1 MVGAGRAPICASIT
15 CKWMVF
21 DPTSKTP
28 NLTGSTYPFELSKF
42 LDFKFLQLTAIIAA
56 GRTINACTHVGL
68 SSSVVEQRTCNA
80 QVVSSILTG
89 GSLDLVGEGF
99 SAKLSA

>member
-1 MVGAGRAPICASIT
+1 
-15 CKWMVF
+15 MVF

-28 NLTGSTYPFELSKF
+28 NLTGSTYPFELPRL
-42 LDFKFLQLTAIIAA
+42 LDFKFLQLTAIITA
-56 GRTINACTHVGL
+56 GRTIDTCSHVGL

-89 GSLDLVGEGF
+89 GSYVLNGEDKNA
-99 SAKLSA
+99 SLSA